1 MKFNLQCCHTMIKWN
16 VISYLWS
23 YCGEMSVICDQKWN
37 LIIIESEFSS
47 YMCFDYNMIVIMFI
61 YLLWSYY
68 DHLYYNNRSFYI
80 IYSFTIIIMIV
91 YFMWRLW
98 LQLWSYH
105 DHTLFV
111 ISNLIILW
119 THGIY
124 DHNYDNVMIRTWK

>member
-23 YCGEMSVICDQKWN
+23 YCEEMSVICDQKWN

-61 YLLWSYY
+61 SLLWSYY

-80 IYSFTIIIMIV
+80 IYSFIIIIMIV

-119 THGIY
+119 SHGIY
-124 DHNYDNVMIRTWK
+124 DHSYDNVMIRTWI